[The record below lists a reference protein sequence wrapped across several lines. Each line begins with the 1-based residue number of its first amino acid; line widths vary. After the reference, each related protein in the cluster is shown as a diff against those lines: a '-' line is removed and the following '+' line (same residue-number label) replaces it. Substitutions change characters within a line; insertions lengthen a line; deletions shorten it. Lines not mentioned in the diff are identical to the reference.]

1 MVQAVEKISDIES
14 RVKVTVTIAP
24 LQNEITDRFKQ
35 IMKTAR
41 VQGFRPGK
49 VPLNVVERQYGG
61 DVKSEISAKAIE
73 QKFGEFIQANT
84 IRVAGMPDIQHETLE
99 TVTKDFEF
107 TATFEVFPEFKLED
121 VKKLKL
127 AKPDVTITKQN
138 IEKTIEVIRKQRATF
153 KIVDRAA
160 KLDDKVNLQ
169 LQSYIDGKIAEST
182 GKEPFEIILGDATR
196 IKTFD
201 EQICGLKKD
210 DGKEFEL
217 KYPKEYETEQLADKT
232 VKYVVKV
239 LDVFESEL
247 PKIDAEF
254 AKSLGVE
261 SGDVKQ
267 LNDEINKSLSEE
279 IERRIKQNLKEQI
292 FKGLLDAH
300 KFDLPKSLINAE
312 INRLAQ
318 LTYQNMKQNGA
329 EDKDIKLNPAM
340 FEDRAKQMSK
350 TRIIISKIV
359 EQNKLEASA
368 DQIKGKVEEFASNYD
383 DVDQAVKWFYEDQ
396 KRLEEPRALATED
409 NVVDWVLKSCK
420 LESKKVSFDDA
431 LAGKF

>member
-1 MVQAVEKISDIES
+1 MVQAVEKISDIER
-14 RVKVTVTIAP
+14 RVKVTVPIAP

-61 DVKSEISAKAIE
+61 DVKSEIYAKAIE
-73 QKFGEFIQANT
+73 QKFGEFIQANNL
-84 IRVAGMPDIQHETLE
+84 RVAGMPDIQHEPLE
-99 TVTKDFEF
+99 KVTKDFEF

-160 KLDDKVNLQ
+160 KLDDKVNVQ

-217 KYPKEYETEQLADKT
+217 KYPKDYETEQLADKT

-261 SGDVKQ
+261 SGDLKQ

-420 LESKKVSFDDA
+420 LASKKVSFDDA

>member
-1 MVQAVEKISDIES
+1 M
-14 RVKVTVTIAP
+14 
-24 LQNEITDRFKQ
+24 
-35 IMKTAR
+35 
-41 VQGFRPGK
+41 
-49 VPLNVVERQYGG
+49 
-61 DVKSEISAKAIE
+61 
-73 QKFGEFIQANT
+73 
-84 IRVAGMPDIQHETLE
+84 
-99 TVTKDFEF
+99 
-107 TATFEVFPEFKLED
+107 
-121 VKKLKL
+121 
-127 AKPDVTITKQN
+127 
-138 IEKTIEVIRKQRATF
+138 IRKQRATF
-153 KIVDRAA
+153 KIVDTAA
-160 KLDDKVNLQ
+160 KLDDKVNVQ

-182 GKEPFEIILGDATR
+182 GKEPFEITLGDATR

-217 KYPKEYETEQLADKT
+217 KYPKDYETEQLADKT

-239 LDVFESEL
+239 LDVFEAEL

-420 LESKKVSFDDA
+420 LASKKVSFDDA

>member
-1 MVQAVEKISDIES
+1 MVQAVEKISDIER

-61 DVKSEISAKAIE
+61 DVKSEIYAKAIE
-73 QKFGEFIQANT
+73 QKFGEFIQANNL
-84 IRVAGMPDIQHETLE
+84 RVAGMPDIQHEPLE
-99 TVTKDFEF
+99 KVTKDFEF

-160 KLDDKVNLQ
+160 KLDDKVNVQ

-182 GKEPFEIILGDATR
+182 GKEPFEIILGDAAR

-217 KYPKEYETEQLADKT
+217 KYPKDYETEQLADKT

-239 LDVFESEL
+239 LDVFEAEL
-247 PKIDAEF
+247 PKVDAEF
-254 AKSLGVE
+254 ARSLGVE

-318 LTYQNMKQNGA
+318 LTYKNMKQNGA
-329 EDKDIKLNPAM
+329 EDKDIKLNP
-340 FEDRAKQMSK
+340 
-350 TRIIISKIV
+350 TR
-359 EQNKLEASA
+359 L
-368 DQIKGKVEEFASNYD
+368 
-383 DVDQAVKWFYEDQ
+383 
-396 KRLEEPRALATED
+396 
-409 NVVDWVLKSCK
+409 
-420 LESKKVSFDDA
+420 
-431 LAGKF
+431 